1 MTLLACHDCDLTLQV
16 DPIPEGGSA
25 RCSRCG
31 ALLFRL
37 KRNSMDTVLALTVT
51 GLILFIIANAFPFLS
66 FKVQVSTHETV
77 LITGVRELYHQ
88 GMWIIATVVLLTTII
103 FPAVQMLG
111 SLYVLGSLRL
121 NLRPWKLK
129 EIFRLI
135 QALQAWA
142 MMDVFMLGILVSI
155 VKLGKMGTIVPGIAA
170 FAFMALIFVLS
181 ASMAALDP
189 HAVWEQIKIPE
200 KFHAGLDNRTGLIS
214 CNVCHLLCDS
224 SILATHGSHCPR
236 CGGRLTRRKTNS
248 LARTWALILAAVI
261 LYVPANVLP
270 ITIVTSL
277 GKEQADT
284 ILSGVIYFFSSG
296 MWPIGLV
303 IFVASIFV
311 PLLKLLSL
319 AYLAVSV
326 QQKST
331 WRPVDRT
338 NLYRITEIVGRWS
351 MVDVYV
357 VTILV
362 AIVNLGP
369 LADVKVGPAAVYFCS
384 VVIIS
389 MFAAMSFDPRL
400 IWDNCEVSHE

>member
-1 MTLLACHDCDLTLQV
+1 
-16 DPIPEGGSA
+16 
-25 RCSRCG
+25 
-31 ALLFRL
+31 
-37 KRNSMDTVLALTVT
+37 MDTVLALTVT

-200 KFHAGLDNRTGLIS
+200 YS
-214 CNVCHLLCDS
+214 
-224 SILATHGSHCPR
+224 
-236 CGGRLTRRKTNS
+236 
-248 LARTWALILAAVI
+248 
-261 LYVPANVLP
+261 VL
-270 ITIVTSL
+270 V
-277 GKEQADT
+277 E
-284 ILSGVIYFFSSG
+284 
-296 MWPIGLV
+296 
-303 IFVASIFV
+303 
-311 PLLKLLSL
+311 
-319 AYLAVSV
+319 
-326 QQKST
+326 
-331 WRPVDRT
+331 
-338 NLYRITEIVGRWS
+338 
-351 MVDVYV
+351 
-357 VTILV
+357 
-362 AIVNLGP
+362 
-369 LADVKVGPAAVYFCS
+369 
-384 VVIIS
+384 
-389 MFAAMSFDPRL
+389 SFL
-400 IWDNCEVSHE
+400 W